1 MRPRGGAIQTEL
13 QTLGGPLAWTVAI
26 SSLAGLATVL
36 RGEDRPPFR
45 MVVSAVLSSAVAGTI
60 VAFALS
66 RHLEGNLGLLIAVS
80 GLAGAGGASS
90 VDFMLSTLRTRARR
104 TLGTGSATEQRN
116 RPEGGEVRDNER
128 RTR

>member
-13 QTLGGPLAWTVAI
+13 QTMGGPLAWTVAI

-36 RGEDRPPFR
+36 RGAERPPFR

-60 VAFALS
+60 VAFALW

-90 VDFMLSTLRTRARR
+90 IDIMLATLRKRARSTL
-104 TLGTGSATEQRN
+104 GPEGSSGQRPK
-116 RPEGGEVRDNER
+116 PEGGEGRNNER
-128 RTR
+128 RPS